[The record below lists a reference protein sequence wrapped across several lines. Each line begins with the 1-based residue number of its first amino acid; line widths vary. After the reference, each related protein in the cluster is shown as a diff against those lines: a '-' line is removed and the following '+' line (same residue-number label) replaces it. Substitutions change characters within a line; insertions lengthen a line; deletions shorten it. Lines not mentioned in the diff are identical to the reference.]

1 MPFGTVGL
9 YNVYS
14 AMIYENRRNFAK
26 GINWKKNSYYRNNI
40 EQWFNLKILLLKNTL
55 NNINNIII
63 YTYLIQGVPRN
74 MTAYE
79 QFKMSSSICCIRY
92 WGLFAVSIKKI
103 HINIFYFEINFTIIR
118 LSNTV
123 TKPETNIHWAIH
135 EKTLED

>member
-1 MPFGTVGL
+1 MILPFGTVGL

-74 MTAYE
+74 MTVGE
-79 QFKMSSSICCIRY
+79 
-92 WGLFAVSIKKI
+92 
-103 HINIFYFEINFTIIR
+103 
-118 LSNTV
+118 
-123 TKPETNIHWAIH
+123 
-135 EKTLED
+135 